1 MRVLVVG
8 SGAREHALCARIA
21 ASPLVREVL
30 CAPGNAGI
38 ADAFP
43 VRPVAADDLA
53 GLVALCLRERVDLVV
68 PGPEAP
74 LVAGLA
80 DRLAAAGVPCFGPV
94 AAAARLEGSKGF
106 SKDFMARHGIPT
118 AAYARFDDLAR
129 ATAYA
134 RSVGHRVVVK
144 ADGLAAGKGVTV
156 CDDVDQAVAA
166 LTRALRDGAFGEAGA
181 SVVVEERLEGQE
193 VSLHVACDG
202 ERYAVLGAAQDH
214 KRLGDGD
221 TGPNTGG
228 MGAYS
233 PVPAWT
239 PALEARAL
247 REVVEPTLRG
257 IAEEGAPFRG
267 VLFVG
272 LMLTPDGG
280 ARVLEYNVRFGD
292 PECAVLLAR
301 LDGDV
306 VPWLL
311 GCARGALDVGDV
323 RHRDVAAVG
332 VVVAA
337 EGYPDAPRRGVTIGG
352 LDRAAR
358 TASVQVLHAGT
369 GRDGTRWVTAGG
381 RVLLLVAT
389 ARTFDE
395 ARARA
400 YEAVD
405 AVELPGAQVRRD
417 IGWRAARDP

>member
-38 ADAFP
+38 AA
-43 VRPVAADDLA
+43 VAALRPVAADDLD
-53 GLVALCLRERVDLVV
+53 GLVALCQREGVDLVV

-80 DRLAAAGVPCFGPV
+80 DRLAAIAVPCFGPS

-118 AAYARFDDLAR
+118 AAYARFDDLAAAADHVR
-129 ATAYA
+129 A
-134 RSVGHRVVVK
+134 VGHRVVVK

-156 CDDVDQAVAA
+156 CDDVASALAA
-166 LTRALRDGAFGEAGA
+166 LTLALRDRAFGDAGRA
-181 SVVVEERLEGQE
+181 VVVEERLEGPE
-193 VSLHVACDG
+193 VSLHVASDG
-202 ERYAVLGAAQDH
+202 ERYVILGAAQDH

-221 TGPNTGG
+221 VGPNTGG

-239 PALEARAL
+239 PALESEVCRA
-247 REVVEPTLRG
+247 VVEPTLRG
-257 IAEEGAPFRG
+257 IAREGSALRG

-272 LMLTPDGG
+272 LMLTPAGP
-280 ARVLEYNVRFGD
+280 RVLEYNVRFGD

-311 GCARGALDVGDV
+311 GCARGALEQRELRRRAVS
-323 RHRDVAAVG
+323 AVG
-332 VVVAA
+332 VVIAA
-337 EGYPDAPRRGVTIGG
+337 EGYPEAPRRGVALRGV
-352 LDRAAR
+352 DAAAR
-358 TASVQVLHAGT
+358 VAGVQIFHAGT
-369 GRDGTRWVTAGG
+369 ARDAAGLVTAGG
-381 RVLLLVAT
+381 RVLLVVGT
-389 ARTFDE
+389 ADTFE
-395 ARARA
+395 RARA
-400 YEAVD
+400 QAYAAVD
-405 AVELPGAQVRRD
+405 AVELPGARVRRD
-417 IGWRAARDP
+417 IGWRAARSP

>member
-1 MRVLVVG
+1 MRALVVG
-8 SGAREHALCARIA
+8 SGAREHALCARLA

-38 ADAFP
+38 AADASL
-43 VRPVAADDLA
+43 RPVAADDLD

-80 DRLAAAGVPCFGPV
+80 DRLAAAGVACFGPT

-129 ATAYA
+129 AAAYV
-134 RSVGHRVVVK
+134 RSVKHRVVVK

-156 CDDVDQAVAA
+156 CDDVDQALAA
-166 LTRALRDGAFGEAGA
+166 LARALRDGAFGHAGRE
-181 SVVVEERLEGQE
+181 VVVEERLEGPE

-202 ERYAVLGAAQDH
+202 ERYVVLGAAQDH

-221 TGPNTGG
+221 VGPNTGG

-247 REVVEPTLRG
+247 REAVEPTLRG
-257 IAEEGAPFRG
+257 IAREGSPFRG
-267 VLFVG
+267 VLFIG
-272 LMLTPDGG
+272 LMLTADGP
-280 ARVLEYNVRFGD
+280 RVLEYNVRFGD

-301 LDGDV
+301 LEGDV
-306 VPWLL
+306 APWLL
-311 GCARGALDVGDV
+311 GCARGALDPRDV
-323 RHRDVAAVG
+323 RLRDVASVG

-337 EGYPDAPRRGVTIGG
+337 EGYPEAPRRGAPIGG
-352 LDRAAR
+352 LDAAAR
-358 TASVQVLHAGT
+358 VPGVRVLHAGT
-369 GRDGTRWVTAGG
+369 ARAGGGWVTAGG
-381 RVLLLVAT
+381 RVLLVVAT
-389 ARTFDE
+389 APTFDE

-405 AVELPGAQVRRD
+405 AVELPGARVRRD
-417 IGWRAARDP
+417 IGWRAARGP